1 MNIELVP
8 IENKYRGIDRI
19 LNSAHFN
26 INEYY
31 NKILNMYFDYLNMD
45 LNNILLNS
53 KEFEKICCFYKQ
65 FKQYGIKC
73 ELIAFDNHPIYKN
86 EVHFLGIDIVN
97 EYFESVL
104 LDENYIRSNKF
115 ALNNNGLFTNFKDA
129 EKMLETIPNDEAGHK
144 LNPYYVYKMRL
155 VK

>member
-1 MNIELVP
+1 MNIDIFP
-8 IENKYRGIDRI
+8 IESNYRGIDRNFSI
-19 LNSAHFN
+19 DHLKLNKDFDKMLN
-26 INEYY
+26 I
-31 NKILNMYFDYLNMD
+31 YFDYINMN
-45 LNNILLNS
+45 LNNITSLNI
-53 KEFEKICCFYKQ
+53 EKNLYGFYKQ
-65 FKQYGIKC
+65 FKIHGVKC
-73 ELIAFDNHPIYKN
+73 ELIAFDNNPINKSNFY
-86 EVHFLGIDIVN
+86 FLGIDIVN